1 MLLLTCCS
9 ICDKV
14 HADNDRK
21 KVAVVLSGGGAKGM
35 AHIGVLKVIQKAGIP
50 VDIITGTS
58 MGSIVGGLYSVG
70 WNANELDSLVR
81 GQDWL
86 FLLSDRDEYY
96 SQNLLNREKQN
107 TYFISKTLTAK
118 KNNISGG
125 GGFIQG
131 INLSKLLGAVYF
143 GDVFYILFAKSS
155 ASQKGFDICFMPCKF
170 FKSFV
175 QIYTVT
181 N

>member
-14 HADNDRK
+14 HADNGRK

-86 FLLSDRDEYY
+86 FLLSNRDEYY

-125 GGFIQG
+125 GGFIQP
-131 INLSKLLGAVYF
+131 ILS
-143 GDVFYILFAKSS
+143 
-155 ASQKGFDICFMPCKF
+155 
-170 FKSFV
+170 
-175 QIYTVT
+175 T
-181 N
+181 

>member
-1 MLLLTCCS
+1 MNINKFARRVGLLMLVLTCCS

-14 HADNDRK
+14 HADNGRK

-35 AHIGVLKVIQKAGIP
+35 AHIGVLKIIQKAGIP

-86 FLLSDRDEYY
+86 FLLSDRDDYY

-131 INLSKLLGAVYF
+131 VNLSKL
-143 GDVFYILFAKSS
+143 FYRLTEGYHDSLDFNKFPRKFACV
-155 ASQKGFDICFMPCKF
+155 AP
-170 FKSFV
+170 
-175 QIYTVT
+175 
-181 N
+181 